1 MENVSVHLTVPPSS
15 VHSSSRLKT
24 ESVKIRQQRS
34 ISGAAAEAAAAEAA
48 SQAAAE
54 AVGATTRK
62 RPPLQLSRALVKKL
76 NWLVMTVAGGI
87 IVWFIIHGS
96 FAMYACDGE
105 DQGNALP
112 R

>member
-34 ISGAAAEAAAAEAA
+34 ISGAAAEAA